1 MIIKL
6 QMNESPKNTLTKT
19 ITDIIEL
26 STAVLKDQTDI
37 INPVFIVSTPT
48 DANIL
53 GSNYITAAAL
63 GRSYFITDIKSVRNG
78 VWEISAHVDV
88 LSTYAQQIR
97 AQRAIIRRQANSWNL
112 YLNDG
117 VFKVYQNTK
126 AVTAAFPTGFS
137 TYQYILAVAGQ

>member
-6 QMNESPKNTLTKT
+6 QMNESPKNALTKT

-37 INPVFIVSTPT
+37 INPVFVASTPT
-48 DANIL
+48 DTNIL
-53 GSNYITAAAL
+53 GSNYITATSL

-88 LSTYAQQIR
+88 LSTYATQIK

-126 AVTAAFPTGFS
+126 AVTAAFPSGFS